1 MRLLPLI
8 LAALVSTPVCAQ
20 VFPKTDSDKVGEA
33 IERAKKGEQPVK
45 PDEPPVKPD
54 EPPKAVDGAAALKK
68 FTDLRETLH
77 KQENA
82 ESRESAKVLDQYQ
95 DAVAPYLSALAS
107 LKAGYYKEAAKAF
120 KKLAPF
126 SDDEMKG
133 FKGEV
138 RERALELQAGR
149 HYYYRMIAEVL
160 AKYEYKADDGD
171 FDRMWNSAEKA
182 GQTVMKEL
190 QQAIAR
196 KQIDETRGGITLRR
210 LENWLNDEKGQWAK
224 LRSAEKGIIDRP
236 GELSSW
242 TNYLSM
248 ISAREREDMTPDMLS
263 ARAVLLMLKEFWAA
277 DNLVKRGNVD
287 VGLAWVYTAM
297 YQFER
302 ASAALEP
309 HDGLDEQGKRF
320 VDDQK
325 KRILEAQNAANRE
338 YKK

>member
-1 MRLLPLI
+1 MRLLPFI
-8 LAALVSTPVCAQ
+8 LAALLAAPMCSQ
-20 VFPKTDSDKVGEA
+20 IFPKTDSDKVSEA
-33 IERAKKGEQPVK
+33 IERAKKGDQPVK
-45 PDEPPVKPD
+45 PDDTPVKPD
-54 EPPKAVDGAAALKK
+54 LPPKTVDGAAALKK
-68 FTDLRETLH
+68 FGELREALH

-82 ESRESAKVLDQYQ
+82 ESRESSKVLDQYQ
-95 DAVAPYLSALAS
+95 EAVAPYLTAHAAL
-107 LKAGYYKEAAKAF
+107 KGGYYKEAAKAF
-120 KKLAPF
+120 KKLSPF

-160 AKYEYKADDGD
+160 AFYSYTDNDSE
-171 FDRMWNSAEKA
+171 FERMWTRAEKA
-182 GQTVMKEL
+182 GQNVMKEL

-210 LENWLNDEKGQWAK
+210 LENWLNDEQGQWAK
-224 LRSAEKGIIDRP
+224 LRNAEKAVNERP

-263 ARAVLLMLKEFWAA
+263 ARAVLLMIKEFWAA

-309 HDGLDEQGKRF
+309 HDGLDEQGRKF
-320 VDDQK
+320 LDDQK